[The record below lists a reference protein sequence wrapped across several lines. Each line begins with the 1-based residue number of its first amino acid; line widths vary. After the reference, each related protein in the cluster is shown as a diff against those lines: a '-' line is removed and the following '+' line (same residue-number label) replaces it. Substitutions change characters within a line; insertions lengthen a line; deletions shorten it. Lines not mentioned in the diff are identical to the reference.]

1 MRERKCKHQGTQHL
15 GLTGTGCTDQQ
26 AVRAHTLLGG
36 FLNIQNNRN
45 TLGGDSKGN
54 AQTIASVPPL
64 PLPFRIEVT
73 NIADIEQF
81 HEVLRTLRIGLT
93 DGGCRIPTT
102 GGQEASEATGHGLGL
117 GNSHVVG
124 VGEHWLCLKKQ
135 NFHGGVLIVRGMQ
148 KQTNTGRVHE
158 HAPRGQ
164 NLHDRHAC
172 AALDRAQVRIGRKL
186 GTVGN
191 HDQMRP
197 RACVISRLEVASGR
211 HFLTQEILE
220 LGVAGAHHSRTTQS
234 VGHLSGTNM
243 RQPLHPLP
251 VREVFGSRQYRDL
264 QGRIWRHNRKVADHR
279 ADFSASALAITGDL
293 DMRELAQVQAER
305 KVFNGLVDI

>member
-1 MRERKCKHQGTQHL
+1 MRERQGQNQSTQHL

-26 AVRAHTLLGG
+26 AVRAHALLGG
-36 FLNIQNNRN
+36 FLNIQNDRN
-45 TLGGDSKGN
+45 TLGSDSEGN
-54 AQTIASVPPL
+54 AQTIASIAAL

-81 HEVLRTLRIGLT
+81 HEVLRTLGVGLA
-93 DGGCRIPTT
+93 DGGCRVPATSS
-102 GGQEASEATGHGLGL
+102 QEASEATGHGLGL
-117 GNSHVVG
+117 RNSHVVG

-135 NFHGGVLIVRGMQ
+135 NFHGGVLIVCGMQ
-148 KQTNTGRVHE
+148 KQTNTGGVHE

-164 NLHDRHAC
+164 DLHDRHAC

-197 RACVISRLEVASGR
+197 GACVISRLEVASGR

-220 LGVAGAHHSRTTQS
+220 LGVAGAHHTRTTQS
-234 VGHLSGTNM
+234 VSDLCGTDM

-279 ADFSASALAITGDL
+279 ADFSAGTLAITGDL
-293 DMRELAQVQAER
+293 DVRELAQVQAER